1 MKKAKNKPDLSKVKK
16 SGWVYADQ
24 RIAKTFTF
32 KNFDDAFGFMT
43 RCVLDIVKL
52 DHHPEWF
59 NVYNKVHVEL
69 TTHSAGG
76 VTEKDC
82 ELALLMDK
90 IAAPFTKQLSKKA
103 K

>member
-1 MKKAKNKPDLSKVKK
+1 MKKTSKKLDLSKVKK
-16 SGWVYADQ
+16 GGWSYRDKHIV
-24 RIAKTFTF
+24 KTFVF

-43 RCVLDIVKL
+43 RCALDIAKL

-69 TTHSAGG
+69 TSHDAGG
-76 VTEKDC
+76 VTDTDC
-82 ELALLMDK
+82 ELALIMDK
-90 IAAPFTKQLSKKA
+90 IASLFPKKA

>member
-1 MKKAKNKPDLSKVKK
+1 MKKTTEKPNLNKIKK
-16 SGWVYADQ
+16 SGWAYGDD

-43 RCVLDIVKL
+43 RCALDIAKL

-59 NVYNKVHVEL
+59 NVYNKVHIEL
-69 TTHSAGG
+69 TTHDTGG
-76 VTEKDC
+76 VTKKDC
-82 ELALLMDK
+82 ELAALIDK
-90 IAAPFTKQLSKKA
+90 NAALFFKKA